1 MRLHPRTL
9 PQRSTNL
16 NLFDE
21 FGNPVSGFG
30 AAGAPPAPSIDGWK
44 HLRTGKVRDLYTND
58 SGEILLV
65 ASDRISAFD
74 WVLPTTIPNK
84 GAILT
89 QLSLFWFELL
99 ADIVP
104 NHIISDDVPVS
115 VADRAVI
122 VQPLEMFA
130 IECVARGYLTGS
142 GLTEYT
148 TSQAVCG
155 NPLPAGLLD
164 GSQLPASI
172 FTPATKAEIGDHD
185 INIDFDHAAK
195 IVGTGQAAEL
205 RDLTIRLY
213 DTAADFAHSR
223 GIILADTKFEFGI
236 NMAGEIT
243 LGDEALTPD
252 SSRFWE
258 SDGWAPGKS
267 QPSFDKQFVRDWLTT
282 SGWDKESTPPEL
294 PAEIVEKTAA
304 RYEQAFERI
313 TGSKF

>member
-1 MRLHPRTL
+1 
-9 PQRSTNL
+9 
-16 NLFDE
+16 
-21 FGNPVSGFG
+21 VSGFG
-30 AAGAPPAPSIDGWK
+30 AAGAPPAPTITGWR
-44 HLRTGKVRDLYTND
+44 HLRTGKVRDLYTNE

-104 NHIISDDVPVS
+104 NHIVSDDVPDV

-142 GLTEYT
+142 GLVEYGQ
-148 TSQAVCG
+148 SQAVCA

-164 GSQLPASI
+164 GSKLPASI

-185 INIDFDHAAK
+185 INIDFEGAAK
-195 IVGTGQAAEL
+195 IVGADYAAEL
-205 RDLTIRLY
+205 RDLTLKLY
-213 DTAADFAHSR
+213 DTAGSFAAER
-223 GIILADTKFEFGI
+223 GIILADTKFEFGL
-236 NMAGEIT
+236 NTSGEIT

-258 SDGWAPGKS
+258 SDGWEPGKS
-267 QPSFDKQFVRDWLTT
+267 QPSFDKQFVRDWLTS
-282 SGWDKESTPPEL
+282 SGWDKKSTPPEL

-304 RYEQAFERI
+304 RYEAAFERI